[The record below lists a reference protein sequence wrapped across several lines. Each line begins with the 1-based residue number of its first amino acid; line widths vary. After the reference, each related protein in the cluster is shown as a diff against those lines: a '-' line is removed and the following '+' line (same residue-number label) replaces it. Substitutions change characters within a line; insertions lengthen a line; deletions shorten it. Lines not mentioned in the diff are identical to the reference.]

1 MKKSLMLCAGLC
13 LAMAMASCSG
23 SKESAYKKAYEKA
36 KAQEAKQTEVAAP
49 QEEAPVVTPLVEKP
63 ATQTTVIDNTDN
75 ATVRTEAVT
84 LVDGNGL
91 KDFSVVVG
99 SFSLKSNALG
109 LQQRLK
115 NQGHPAQVAYNPSIN
130 YYRVIVSTFD
140 NKASAVQSRNQFR
153 ATYPDAWLLLKK

>member
-23 SKESAYKKAYEKA
+23 SKESACKKAYEKA
-36 KAQEAKQTEVAAP
+36 KAQEAQQTEVAAP

-63 ATQTTVIDNTDN
+63 TTQTTVIDNTDN

-84 LVDGNGL
+84 LIDGNGL

>member
-36 KAQEAKQTEVAAP
+36 KAQQTEVAAP

>member
-36 KAQEAKQTEVAAP
+36 KAQEAQQTEVATP

>member
-36 KAQEAKQTEVAAP
+36 KAQEAQQTEVAAP

-140 NKASAVQSRNQFR
+140 TKASAVQSRNQFR

>member
-36 KAQEAKQTEVAAP
+36 KAQEAQQTEVAAP
-49 QEEAPVVTPLVEKP
+49 QEEATVVTPLVEKP

>member
-36 KAQEAKQTEVAAP
+36 KAQEAQQTEVAAP

-115 NQGHPAQVAYNPSIN
+115 IQGHPAQVAYNPSIN

>member
-36 KAQEAKQTEVAAP
+36 KAQEAQQTEVAAP

-63 ATQTTVIDNTDN
+63 ATQTSVIDNTDN

>member
-1 MKKSLMLCAGLC
+1 MKISLMLCAGLC

-36 KAQEAKQTEVAAP
+36 KAQEAQQTEVAAP
-49 QEEAPVVTPLVEKP
+49 HEEAPVVTPLVEKP
-63 ATQTTVIDNTDN
+63 ATQTTVTENTDN

-153 ATYPDAWLLLKK
+153 ATSPDAWLLLKK

>member
-36 KAQEAKQTEVAAP
+36 KAQEAQQTEVAAP

-63 ATQTTVIDNTDN
+63 ATQTTVTDNTDN

-153 ATYPDAWLLLKK
+153 ATYPDAWLLLTK

>member
-36 KAQEAKQTEVAAP
+36 KAQESQQTEVAAP

>member
-36 KAQEAKQTEVAAP
+36 KAQESQQTEVAAP

-115 NQGHPAQVAYNPSIN
+115 NQGHSAQVAYNPSIN

>member
-36 KAQEAKQTEVAAP
+36 KAQEAPQTEVAAP

>member
-36 KAQEAKQTEVAAP
+36 KAQEAQQTEVAAP

-115 NQGHPAQVAYNPSIN
+115 NQGHPAQVACNPSIN

>member
-36 KAQEAKQTEVAAP
+36 KSQEAQQTEVAAP

>member
-36 KAQEAKQTEVAAP
+36 KAQEAQQTEVAAP

-115 NQGHPAQVAYNPSIN
+115 NQGHPAQVA
-130 YYRVIVSTFD
+130 
-140 NKASAVQSRNQFR
+140 
-153 ATYPDAWLLLKK
+153 

>member
-36 KAQEAKQTEVAAP
+36 KAQEAQQTEAAAP

>member
-13 LAMAMASCSG
+13 LAMVMASCSG

-36 KAQEAKQTEVAAP
+36 KAQEAQQTEVAAP

>member
-36 KAQEAKQTEVAAP
+36 KAQEAQQTEVAAP
-49 QEEAPVVTPLVEKP
+49 QEEAHVVTPLVEKP

>member
-36 KAQEAKQTEVAAP
+36 KAQEAQQTEVAAP

-84 LVDGNGL
+84 LIDGNGL

>member
-13 LAMAMASCSG
+13 LAIAMASCSG

-36 KAQEAKQTEVAAP
+36 KAQEAQQTEVAAP

>member
-1 MKKSLMLCAGLC
+1 MLCAGLC

-36 KAQEAKQTEVAAP
+36 KAQEAQQTEVAAP

>member
-36 KAQEAKQTEVAAP
+36 KAQEAQQTEVAAP

-91 KDFSVVVG
+91 KDFSVVIG

>member
-13 LAMAMASCSG
+13 LAMALASCSG

-36 KAQEAKQTEVAAP
+36 KAQEAQQTEVAAP

>member
-36 KAQEAKQTEVAAP
+36 KAQEAQQTEVAAP

-115 NQGHPAQVAYNPSIN
+115 DQGHPAQVAYNPSIN

>member
-1 MKKSLMLCAGLC
+1 MLCAGLC

-36 KAQEAKQTEVAAP
+36 KAQEAQQTEVAAP

-75 ATVRTEAVT
+75 ATVRSEAVT

>member
-36 KAQEAKQTEVAAP
+36 KAQETQQTEVAAP

>member
-13 LAMAMASCSG
+13 LAIAMASCSG

-36 KAQEAKQTEVAAP
+36 KAQEAQQTEVAAP
-49 QEEAPVVTPLVEKP
+49 QKEAPVVTPLVEKP

-140 NKASAVQSRNQFR
+140 NKAAAVQSRNQFR

>member
-1 MKKSLMLCAGLC
+1 MKKSLRLCAGLC

-36 KAQEAKQTEVAAP
+36 KAQEAQQTEVAAP

>member
-1 MKKSLMLCAGLC
+1 MLCAGLW

-36 KAQEAKQTEVAAP
+36 KAQEALQTEVAAP